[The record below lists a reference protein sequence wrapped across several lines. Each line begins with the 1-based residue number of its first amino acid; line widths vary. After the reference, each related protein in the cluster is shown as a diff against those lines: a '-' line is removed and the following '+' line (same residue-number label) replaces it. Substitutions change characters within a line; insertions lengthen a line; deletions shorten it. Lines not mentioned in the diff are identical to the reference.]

1 MYRDISWYHRLV
13 GWVTVT
19 EMQPGWRKRTQSPS
33 SPLCLENAGLD
44 ESRRVCCSLSMSQ
57 NNITMNIDVGLV
69 GRDYSNQ
76 FHLPLFVFR
85 TRFYASAREKE
96 RTEWEARR
104 SKSTLLSTLPW
115 LPQRPE
121 QDPRSEREGY
131 GKPIASGPLVFLHRP
146 WIGFFLNA
154 ERLLSITFLS

>member
-1 MYRDISWYHRLV
+1 
-13 GWVTVT
+13 
-19 EMQPGWRKRTQSPS
+19 MQPGWRKRTQSPS

-85 TRFYASAREKE
+85 ARFYARARE
-96 RTEWEARR
+96 RTREPNEKRAGRR
-104 SKSTLLSTLPW
+104 ALFYQLSRGCLRGPNKI
-115 LPQRPE
+115 R
-121 QDPRSEREGY
+121 DPREKATANPS
-131 GKPIASGPLVFLHRP
+131 PLDL
-146 WIGFFLNA
+146 WFFF
-154 ERLLSITFLS
+154 TDHG